1 MVSVVPH
8 LSPSIAPKRNYLA
21 VDLTVS
27 LAYREEKSRNTGAYR
42 CRRQLSG
49 SNEGVP
55 FDFAAVRGRCVSR

>member
-27 LAYREEKSRNTGAYR
+27 LAYREEKSRKYR
-42 CRRQLSG
+42 CLQ
-49 SNEGVP
+49 VP
-55 FDFAAVRGRCVSR
+55 ETIEWE